1 MIRSGLAFDC
11 CCIPLVSAIC
21 SRHLD
26 WLARGHFLAL
36 AAVFGLASSERLVFA
51 EAQVQLRC
59 DGALLET
66 RGTAQLKRSTSRLSF
81 SLGLEAEAGEADGAL
96 GVLQQRLTALRSALQ
111 RLEVQDLRVT
121 SPSTWNRPAER
132 NRPASAQASLQVSG
146 NLAPQRLQALVREV
160 GSLPGVRL
168 APVNT
173 QANPSGDVAARR
185 QLLRDAFAD
194 ARRQALELASVAG
207 FSRVTPLELR
217 LDGMERPMPL
227 RAMATAAD
235 GFNPDELPLPTD
247 RLTMTV
253 AFCTL

>member
-1 MIRSGLAFDC
+1 M
-11 CCIPLVSAIC
+11 
-21 SRHLD
+21 
-26 WLARGHFLAL
+26 AL
-36 AAVFGLASSERLVFA
+36 PPATAA

-66 RGTAQLKRSTSRLSF
+66 RGTAQLQRSTSRLSF
-81 SLGLEAEAGEADGAL
+81 SLGLEAEASDADGAL
-96 GVLQQRLTALRSALQ
+96 GALQQRLAVVRAALQ
-111 RLEVQDLRVT
+111 RLEVRDLRVT

-132 NRPASAQASLQVSG
+132 NHPASAQASLQVSG

-160 GSLPGVRL
+160 GPLPGVRL
-168 APVNT
+168 APVST
-173 QANPSGDVAARR
+173 QADSSGDAAARR
-185 QLLRDAFAD
+185 QLLRDAYAD

-227 RAMATAAD
+227 RAMATAMD

-247 RLTMTV
+247 RLGMGV
-253 AFCTL
+253 SFCAT